1 MQVVSMRK
9 SIIPKS
15 WNISATIR
23 QRVGEEAGRQR
34 LIAED
39 GEILVLLHRVPSADD
54 KGRREAAL
62 FWYDGQGNWKS
73 SPHSGGRSELRT
85 LLESYQ
91 KRLRELDVSLEAV
104 DDAVVIHSV
113 IDEATPVARAGRHL
127 AQVICELRKALRDDL
142 EILSIRDQAVNMER
156 SGDLLLQDAK
166 SSLDFSIAK
175 NTAAQAKDAQMAAQE
190 ARKLNRMAAFFFP
203 LMTIA
208 AVFGMNR
215 PSEVLVN
222 GGIIAIVIL
231 GFVLGALVQASL
243 NKSK

>member
-15 WNISATIR
+15 WNVSPTIR

-34 LIAED
+34 LITED
-39 GEILVLLHRVPSADD
+39 GEILVLLHSVPSAKD
-54 KGRREAAL
+54 KGRREAAQ
-62 FWYDGQGNWKS
+62 FWCDGMGNWKS

-85 LLESYQ
+85 LVESYQ
-91 KRLRELDVSLEAV
+91 KRMGELDSSLELAE
-104 DDAVVIHSV
+104 DATVIHAV

-127 AQVICELRKALRDDL
+127 AQVICELRIALRDDL

-175 NTAAQAKDAQMAAQE
+175 NAAAQAKDAQKSAQE
-190 ARKLNRMAAFFFP
+190 AQKLNRLAAFFFP

-215 PSEVLVN
+215 PSEIFAN
-222 GGIIAIVIL
+222 GGIVGIVIL
-231 GFVLGALVQASL
+231 GLILGLIVRSSL
-243 NKSK
+243 KKSE